1 MANIKIAKMQDAN
14 GEYTIPID
22 VDVTDIETSA
32 KTQAIWEILDKVLQ
46 FMDCSLTEEQKEDA
60 IDNYLNGINACIG
73 NNTKYESY
81 RDNIAYGIYSGEL
94 LTELEEK
101 IEEVKQQVYEVRY
114 TVHQSNTVYIKAK
127 NTDDAAEIFDDIITE
142 LAGDVDISWE
152 DLELISVRE
161 DRCGE
166 EAEYDRNGYII
177 R

>member
-1 MANIKIAKMQDAN
+1 MAKIKIAKMQDAN
-14 GEYTIPID
+14 GDYTIPID
-22 VDVTDIETSA
+22 VDVEDIETNA
-32 KTQAIWEILDKVLQ
+32 KIKAIEEILDKVMQ
-46 FMDCSLTEEQKEDA
+46 FIDCNLTEEQKEDV
-60 IDNYLNGINACIG
+60 IENYLNGINAYIG

-101 IEEVKQQVYEVRY
+101 IEEAKQQVYEVRY
-114 TVHQSNTVYIKAK
+114 AVNQTNTVYIKAK
-127 NTDDAAEIFDDIITE
+127 NEDEAAEIFDDIISE

-161 DRCGE
+161 DKYGE
-166 EAEYDRNGYII
+166 KAEYDRNGYIM